1 MHGETRIVKMVIF
14 FMAYKL
20 PSMKKTKTHYYETFK
35 REATVIIANTVIWP
49 HFYSMAHNEAEKHD
63 K

>member
-1 MHGETRIVKMVIF
+1 
-14 FMAYKL
+14 MAYKL